1 MRSNIIRSNKFLATW
16 MAHIAVAVFFVLC
29 YFGFR
34 NELNKISL
42 ESLPRTYGLYLLV
55 VGMVCLSY
63 TIRAMRWRQYLL
75 ILGYELPKL
84 YGLLTYIAGFAYT
97 LAPGKVGE
105 LMKSTYYRPYKIPMS
120 VVTAAFFVERLSD
133 LAVFVCLALVFL
145 GFVAQGYGSFLIFT
159 GLCVPVFLLL
169 TALLKARYL
178 NLLAKSAWVQVV
190 GLTSLVEKV
199 AEGIEAAKKLLTVSV
214 LIRGL
219 YFGFLAWLLEC
230 LSMYVLGGVE
240 PHMTLLVG
248 DAIGIYAAAIVVGA
262 ISFLP
267 GGLGTT
273 EAALVAL
280 LVKYGYNIQDAL
292 VLTVVCRLLTLWV
305 AVILGWVAVGVLKLT
320 RSRELS

>member
-1 MRSNIIRSNKFLATW
+1 MEPNIIKSNNFWATW
-16 MAHIAVAVFFVLC
+16 MPQVAVVVFFVLC

-34 NELNKISL
+34 NDLNKISL
-42 ESLPRTYGLYLLV
+42 DSLPRSYGLYFLV

-75 ILGYELPKL
+75 TLGYELPKL
-84 YGLLTYIAGFAYT
+84 FALLTYIAGFAYT

-105 LMKSTYYRPYKIPMS
+105 LMKATYYRPYKIPMT

-145 GFVAQGYGSFLIFT
+145 GFVAQGYGSLLIIT
-159 GLCVPVFLLL
+159 GLFVPVLVLL
-169 TALLKARYL
+169 TAFLREQHLKL
-178 NLLAKSAWVQVV
+178 IAKSAWVRVV
-190 GLTSLVEKV
+190 GLTSLVVKV
-199 AEGIEAAKKLLTVSV
+199 AEGIEAAKRLLTFSV

-219 YFGFLAWLLEC
+219 FLGFLAWLVEC
-230 LSMYVLGGVE
+230 FSLYVLGGIE
-240 PHMTLLVG
+240 PHTTLLVG

-273 EAALVAL
+273 EATLLAL
-280 LVKYGYNIQDAL
+280 LVKYGYSIQDAL
-292 VLTVVCRLLTLWV
+292 VLTIVCRLLTLWV
-305 AVILGWVAVGVLKLT
+305 AVLLGWIAVGFLKLS
-320 RSRELS
+320 RSRELP